1 MIVHVIADQTNK
13 DSSFSKVLIDFLN
26 KQQGPVM
33 YEKHFSDDPLEYF
46 SVPKYDTEKRSS
58 IITKSQVSVNPRS
71 AIVMAKQFIEKN
83 SLNHQDVIIVLTAA
97 DIPGKGWSGTLSD
110 DASIYF
116 ININKWDSVFESYAS
131 QNQRKLNTDI
141 LDNTNIDHALS
152 SSFLPVGFEL
162 LNFAFMQFIP
172 SMYFTHELHPNYC
185 LFHYAT
191 KKSDYIDRF
200 RSADVCPYC
209 TNELESHVNS
219 LMLDQLH
226 RRLDELRKIW
236 KMMNNSYAKQ
246 NPFTLF
252 MDNQSYQ
259 FFIPELNIELPFTPV
274 EKTVYS
280 FFFDHPNGIK
290 FQDFPQYLEE
300 LTERYLK
307 CTRRTDFSEC
317 TQRMKHLVLNTND
330 SLSQAVSKLNRKIR
344 QTIGER
350 HAQNFLISGQSG
362 EIRKI
367 NYVYDITDRNSI
379 DLIE

>member
-1 MIVHVIADQTNK
+1 
-13 DSSFSKVLIDFLN
+13 
-26 KQQGPVM
+26 
-33 YEKHFSDDPLEYF
+33 
-46 SVPKYDTEKRSS
+46 
-58 IITKSQVSVNPRS
+58 
-71 AIVMAKQFIEKN
+71 
-83 SLNHQDVIIVLTAA
+83 
-97 DIPGKGWSGTLSD
+97 
-110 DASIYF
+110 
-116 ININKWDSVFESYAS
+116 
-131 QNQRKLNTDI
+131 
-141 LDNTNIDHALS
+141 
-152 SSFLPVGFEL
+152 
-162 LNFAFMQFIP
+162 
-172 SMYFTHELHPNYC
+172 
-185 LFHYAT
+185 
-191 KKSDYIDRF
+191 
-200 RSADVCPYC
+200 
-209 TNELESHVNS
+209 
-219 LMLDQLH
+219 
-226 RRLDELRKIW
+226 
-236 KMMNNSYAKQ
+236 MNNSYAKQ